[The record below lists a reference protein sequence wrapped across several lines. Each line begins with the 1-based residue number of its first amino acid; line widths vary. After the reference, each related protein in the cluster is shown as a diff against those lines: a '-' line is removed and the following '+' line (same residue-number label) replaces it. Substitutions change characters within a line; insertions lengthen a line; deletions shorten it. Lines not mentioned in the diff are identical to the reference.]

1 VSRTH
6 TRRLVIVGGAAGALA
21 AGFWL
26 WGAHRIREGGRLP
39 PGRYEARVAR
49 DWEVPE
55 EKARALRDDALARA
69 RVWRPPAVPIE
80 EASLTRNPSDPDPL
94 DTRATLACRFLPSE
108 PSGTTPKFECTRPG
122 GEVLKVKYGRS
133 PEIHAEVA
141 ASRLLTALGFGAD
154 RMYLVPRL
162 RCFGCPAFP
171 FTTNQ
176 ILEATR
182 TQESLGSRPDPDEH
196 VEFQWVAV
204 ERRLRAS
211 TITAPGAKG
220 WAFYELERIDPGR
233 GGSSRPEVDA
243 LRLMAAF
250 LHHWDNKA
258 ENQRLVCLAEP
269 KAGDNGPCP
278 RPFAFMQDVGATFG
292 PSKVDFAK
300 WAGRPLWSDAATC
313 ELSMKDMPY
322 EGATF
327 GTVRITEAGRAFLAQ
342 RLRKLSEK
350 QIRDLFTGA
359 RFPSAD
365 PASDAEA
372 SVEGWVR
379 AFQEKV
385 RAIADRPPCPS

>member
-1 VSRTH
+1 
-6 TRRLVIVGGAAGALA
+6 VGGAAGALV
-21 AGFWL
+21 AGLWL
-26 WGAHRIREGGRLP
+26 WSAYRIREGARLP
-39 PGRYEARVAR
+39 PGEYEALVAR

-55 EKARALRDDALARA
+55 EQARALRDDALARA

-80 EASLTRNPSDPDPL
+80 KASLTRNPGDPDPL
-94 DTRATLACRFLPSE
+94 DTRATQACRFLPSE

-122 GEVLKVKYGRS
+122 GEVWKVKYGRS

-141 ASRLLTALGFGAD
+141 ASRLLGALGFGAD

-171 FTTNQ
+171 FRTNQ
-176 ILEATR
+176 IVEATH
-182 TQESLGSRPDPDEH
+182 TQEALGQRLDYDEY

-204 ERRLRAS
+204 ERRLRAPS
-211 TITAPGAKG
+211 ITAEGTKG
-220 WAFYELERIDPGR
+220 WAFYELERIDPRR
-233 GGSSRPEVDA
+233 GGSSRAEVDA

-269 KAGDNGPCP
+269 KAKENGPCP
-278 RPFAFMQDVGATFG
+278 TPFAFVQDVGATFG
-292 PSKVDFAK
+292 PSKVEFAK
-300 WAGRPLWSDAATC
+300 WADRPLWSDAAAC
-313 ELSMKDMPY
+313 EVSMKDMPY

-327 GTVRITEAGRAFLAQ
+327 VTVKITEAGRVFLAE

-359 RFPSAD
+359 RFPSAGH
-365 PASDAEA
+365 PPDAEA
-372 SVEGWVR
+372 SVEGWVK